1 MNMRTRLAVLLVVI
15 ILAGG
20 GFIAVGRGT
29 ETTRDIVE
37 TLATSSPEWR
47 RETLYLVRSH
57 SRFPPP
63 IPPGQFGRNTYENEA
78 RLRILVLGDS
88 YTYGWALADPD
99 ARWPVQLEA
108 AIEAELGA
116 GTVEV
121 VAVAKPG
128 ASTYLQATWLKAL
141 MAGEDLSEYGVA
153 TEDLARLAGKFDAVL
168 LGFVNND
175 RLADVPM
182 GPEKQRAILEYE
194 VDNPNQREL
203 EAALA
208 TIKQYAGEKPL
219 MWAPLEAQYL
229 ENPRYAR
236 VNERNDALFARAG
249 FEKIP
254 MTETTKIAT
263 NHPIDALLVTVGDEH
278 PGEVLTA
285 AYARDAA
292 AALLA
297 KLPTERIAAAR
308 EDGRS
313 TTRPSV
319 AGVLPVWATLHE
331 ADGKYRVSFAR
342 SAWEGQECH
351 PLDLRGDVE
360 VRCEAGKAVLYVD
373 GKATLDQAGPCQRLG
388 RPYIH
393 IQTDTFRQGGRLSLR
408 IEAGRAADFVV
419 YRYGYD
425 ADGFVA
431 TELLGNAE
439 ARGTWPIGD
448 AASGYALLLAAR
460 HVKGCTLDSSY
471 IDVFDGVEIV
481 IEPVGN

>member
-1 MNMRTRLAVLLVVI
+1 MI
-15 ILAGG
+15 SILAGG
-20 GFIAVGRGT
+20 GFIALGRGT

-57 SRFPPP
+57 SRLPPP

-88 YTYGWALADPD
+88 FTYGWALADPD
-99 ARWPVQLEA
+99 ARWPVRLEA

-121 VAVAKPG
+121 VAMAKPG

-153 TEDLARLAGKFDAVL
+153 TEDLPRLDGKFDAVL

-175 RLADVPM
+175 RLDDEAEM
-182 GPEKQRAILEYE
+182 EPEEHRAILEYE
-194 VDNPNQREL
+194 VENPNQREL

-208 TIKQYAGEKPL
+208 TIKQYAGGKPL

-236 VNERNDALFARAG
+236 VNERNDALFAAAG

-263 NHPIDALLVTVGDEH
+263 NHPFGTLLVTVGDEH
-278 PGEVLTA
+278 PGEALTA

-297 KLPTERIAAAR
+297 KLPTKRIEAAR
-308 EDGRS
+308 KDGRS

-331 ADGKYRVSFAR
+331 ADGKYRVTFAR
-342 SAWEGQECH
+342 SAWEEQECY
-351 PLDLRGDVE
+351 PLDLRGEAAVN
-360 VRCEAGKAVLYVD
+360 CETGKAVMYVD

-393 IQTDTFRQGGRLSLR
+393 IQTDTFRQGGKLALR

-425 ADGFVA
+425 AEGFVT

-439 ARGTWPIGD
+439 TRDTWLIGD
-448 AASGYALLLAAR
+448 SANGYALLLAAR
-460 HVKGCTLDSSY
+460 HVRGCTLDSSY